1 VKFARDRH
9 GIANRVIS
17 NPFLGPP
24 PAATAPPLPMQEAV
38 LQPPPLQAAMPSVQS
53 VGWHGLPMSRRDYLL
68 GMPHANHPMA
78 QQQMYGAAQHIHP
91 SQHAA
96 SSVFY
101 AAAGGGG
108 VAHAMGCC
116 SAAGCGCSGNFPSA
130 ATASSVGLAPAHGP
144 GPAQEVSDSSPFPM
158 PAGMCAAPSQR
169 ESSPW
174 PVPGMAAA
182 FPLPGAPTHAAMM
195 GCGHPNMMGCGNNMS
210 WCGGCGPLGCHSQS
224 NMPPPLASTVPGLPQ
239 GFVGT
244 PPPPPA
250 PSAARSGGSHGV
262 TGADRHIPASP
273 HLPKETCRRRRPTRP
288 THAALS
294 TR

>member
-195 GCGHPNMMGCGNNMS
+195 GCALWASKHDGLREQYVVVWWLWTTRM
-210 WCGGCGPLGCHSQS
+210 
-224 NMPPPLASTVPGLPQ
+224 PLAVQ
-239 GFVGT
+239 
-244 PPPPPA
+244 
-250 PSAARSGGSHGV
+250 
-262 TGADRHIPASP
+262 
-273 HLPKETCRRRRPTRP
+273 
-288 THAALS
+288 HAASARFDRSRASAGIRGHTSAS
-294 TR
+294 TSAFGGAQRW

>member
-158 PAGMCAAPSQR
+158 PAGMWRTPSANHFARASSRGTRSNSKVR
-169 ESSPW
+169 ERARNAG
-174 PVPGMAAA
+174 V
-182 FPLPGAPTHAAMM
+182 TAAMVVAIILLRHLRQVEVVAVAM
-195 GCGHPNMMGCGNNMS
+195 
-210 WCGGCGPLGCHSQS
+210 LD
-224 NMPPPLASTVPGLPQ
+224 PLAGREELENAGGGVELHTPEPATVG
-239 GFVGT
+239 
-244 PPPPPA
+244 
-250 PSAARSGGSHGV
+250 
-262 TGADRHIPASP
+262 
-273 HLPKETCRRRRPTRP
+273 
-288 THAALS
+288 
-294 TR
+294 

>member
-195 GCGHPNMMGCGNNMS
+195 GCGHPNMM
-210 WCGGCGPLGCHSQS
+210 
-224 NMPPPLASTVPGLPQ
+224 
-239 GFVGT
+239 
-244 PPPPPA
+244 
-250 PSAARSGGSHGV
+250 
-262 TGADRHIPASP
+262 
-273 HLPKETCRRRRPTRP
+273 HLDF
-288 THAALS
+288 
-294 TR
+294 